1 MNESVPDKQPE
12 MSEQQFLELLMQFQD
27 GTLSEEGVAE
37 LSEVIRR
44 DPAKRRLFQQTQLR
58 TAAIQD
64 LFRMDAFAASSI
76 LESSSES
83 AQTTATRSKTAVA
96 QDKPRKT
103 YLLAAVSA
111 ALLLTVG
118 YLGWQNAQN
127 VGHQP
132 PQEHANRPA
141 EEPSTPAV
149 AEIHPQVVLEEEDQ
163 ARFFGVT
170 GMETGKSFVLEQD
183 YLLQSGM
190 VKLKFPTGATAIIEA
205 PSIFRVANCDRL
217 ILNSGGCS
225 IHAPP
230 GAEGFEVLTPLTKVV
245 DRGTRFYVK
254 VQDNSETE
262 VHVIEGAADLYPVEP
277 EETEAVANI
286 PSSAPQSHP
295 LHLTNGQAVQVGGFV
310 QGKLG
315 QETDFD
321 ARRYRG
327 SLPDRLV
334 AYEATSTDRG
344 TVKDLTNVSVQRQ
357 GKLHTYPAA
366 ELIPMEVVSFRGA
379 AVAENNGNLCGGKQ
393 KPARPADWLEDLDLQ
408 TGLINFGGQGKP
420 LPELPLVDGDRL
432 DVENAP
438 PGLGIRFR
446 SPVINQ
452 AGPDVVLFEI
462 QSFVN
467 EPQGDRFHVYPVSDR
482 PDLHPL
488 TVTHFDLTL
497 NSTSLRRV
505 SPVWSHRYAEPIR
518 RLEELHERDAPVVVD
533 VGHMHFHVIGVG
545 IDLSDLGYAEG
556 DSVSELFFQHASPD
570 ENVKTDPVYI
580 GGLPPLTDVN

>member
-12 MSEQQFLELLMQFQD
+12 QQFLELVMQFQD
-27 GTLSEEGVAE
+27 GTLSEEGMAE
-37 LSEVIRR
+37 LSEAISRA
-44 DPAKRRLFQQTQLR
+44 PAKRRLFQQTQLR

-64 LFRMDAFAASSI
+64 LFRMDAFAASSL
-76 LESSSES
+76 LESSEES
-83 AQTTATRSKTAVA
+83 DPLSSTRSKTAA
-96 QDKPRKT
+96 AGRKPWKT
-103 YLLAAVSA
+103 FLLATVST

-127 VGHQP
+127 IEQQAPLEQAKH
-132 PQEHANRPA
+132 PA
-141 EEPSTPAV
+141 EEASAPLV
-149 AEIHPQVVLEEEDQ
+149 AEAKPQVLLEEEDQ
-163 ARFFGVT
+163 AKFFGVT
-170 GMETGKSFVLEQD
+170 GMETGKAFVLEQD

-217 ILNSGGCS
+217 VLNSGGCS
-225 IHAPP
+225 VHAPP

-262 VHVIEGAADLYPVEP
+262 VHVIEGAADLYPVEA
-277 EETEAVANI
+277 EGTEAVANI
-286 PSSAPQSHP
+286 PSSAPQTHP
-295 LHLTNGQAVQVGGFV
+295 LHLINGQAVQVGGFV
-310 QGKLG
+310 QGKRG
-315 QETDFD
+315 QETHFD

-344 TVKDLTNVSVQRQ
+344 TVKDLTEVSVQRQ
-357 GKLHTYPAA
+357 GKLHTYAAA
-366 ELIPMEVVSFRGA
+366 ELIPMEVISFRGA
-379 AVAENNGNLCGGKQ
+379 AKAERNGHLCGGRQ
-393 KPARPADWLEDLDLQ
+393 KPTRPADWLEDLDLQ
-408 TGLINFGGQGKP
+408 TGLINFGGQAKP
-420 LPELPLVDGDRL
+420 LPVLPLLDGDRL

-467 EPQGDRFHVYPVSDR
+467 EPQGDRFHVYPVSSR

-497 NSTSLRRV
+497 NSMSLRRV
-505 SPVWSHRYAEPIR
+505 SPLWSHRHAEPIR
-518 RLEELHERDAPVVVD
+518 RLEELHERDAPVLVD